1 VDEWWNASTQT
12 FEPYAWESVA
22 RGEICGAGAENAV
35 YDVGEVAAL
44 GDDGEV
50 GFFEGV
56 PAVGEIPVEDR
67 LFGATRGE
75 DRVHRVPRQG
85 CRRQSV
91 NDASGLGP

>member
-1 VDEWWNASTQT
+1 MRLGKPRTRRE
-12 FEPYAWESVA
+12 
-22 RGEICGAGAENAV
+22 GICGAGAESAM
-35 YDVGEVAAL
+35 YDAGEVAAP
-44 GDDGEV
+44 GDDDEV
-50 GFFEGV
+50 GFFGGV

-67 LFGATRGE
+67 LFGATRDE